1 MAQDQTPEDISVD
14 VSLSAKAE
22 AVKAALQAE
31 ADRIGYG
38 ETRAGLMYFLTAAT
52 GEEFEALHAAI
63 TSASWSE

>member
-1 MAQDQTPEDISVD
+1 MENEEIVIEN
-14 VSLSAKAE
+14 VMSAKAE

-31 ADRIGYG
+31 TDRIGYG

-63 TSASWSE
+63 SSVSWSE